1 MMLLLQPLNIQ
12 GFGLMHDKVTKYIN
26 YNEQLRS
33 HKCYFSVVQ
42 PLFLFPTL
50 FSLHCF
56 FSSFSSSLIFSLSQS
71 DFTVELFRYIV
82 WLQPCVCAAEWPLR
96 APVSDVALSMRRM
109 SLTSVQWLSE
119 RVAPQPLTPHQRE
132 RERKGDL
139 GKERKERQ
147 KGDERERR
155 KDVQDQRRKRGVRE
169 RKGANGRREGD
180 NQALGIVE

>member
-1 MMLLLQPLNIQ
+1 MLLLQPLNIQ

-132 RERKGDL
+132 REKG
-139 GKERKERQ
+139 RP
-147 KGDERERR
+147 
-155 KDVQDQRRKRGVRE
+155 RE
-169 RKGANGRREGD
+169 RKKRETERRWKREEEGCSGS
-180 NQALGIVE
+180 AEETRSAGEEGG